1 MADHAAVKAVLEAK
15 LNELMQRANEIE
27 SSLSDPGNDDWS
39 DNAVESEDD
48 EVLAGIGDLT
58 KKEIHEIRL
67 ALNLIDSG
75 HYGTCTT
82 CGHSISKERL
92 TAMPYATTCIKC
104 AS

>member
-15 LNELMQRANEIE
+15 LNELMERANEIE
-27 SSLSDPGNDDWS
+27 TSLSDPGSEDWS

-48 EVLAGIGDLT
+48 EVLASVGDLT
-58 KKEIHEIRL
+58 KNEIHEIRL
-67 ALNLIDSG
+67 ALSLIESG

-92 TAMPYATTCIKC
+92 AVMPYATTCKKC